1 MTIQILDQRRSAS
14 LIDFL
19 LGAGTHPGWLDQQSY
34 QPLSCP
40 GYSDDPSG
48 RLTATGVWHSGT
60 EQSEFEIAFKR
71 RRIHEATATP
81 RATHGSIIRF

>member
-1 MTIQILDQRRSAS
+1 MKIQTLDQRRSAS

-19 LGAGTHPGWLDQQSY
+19 LGDDNHPGWLDQQSY

-48 RLTATGVWHSGT
+48 MLTARGVWHSST
-60 EQSEFEIAFKR
+60 EQSEFGIAFKR
-71 RRIHEATATP
+71 LRIQEATATP
-81 RATHGSIIRF
+81 RATHRSILKF